1 MGFLFLI
8 LYPAPPPPPRPPAPS
23 SHPLCHT
30 VSFRDNFVAHYL
42 SHTQLCHTPSFT
54 HTDNFVT
61 HHFSHTTLSHTIFHT
76 QPCHTLSFTHIFITH
91 HLCHIF
97 HTQLCHKLSFTH
109 NFVTHTQFCHTSFL
123 SHTHNGVAHH
133 LSHTT
138 LSHTVFHTS
147 LSHMIFVTHNFVTH
161 CLSHSTLSHTHTFV
175 THHLSH
181 AALSHTP
188 LSHTI
193 FRTQVATQFC
203 HTLALGVAGVALGDM
218 EVAFAWQ
225 AWHFTRSTFVLGFR
239 YIWHWAGSWR
249 AWFALVA
256 WGAAL
261 LCVAGVVYLATWTV
275 HLRGR
280 RGTWRHGSSIC
291 VAGVALGDIHLHF
304 GMAGVALAHSNPRF
318 ACVGRPGRRGTL
330 RGRCGIW
337 RHGQSICVAG
347 MALRHGRSICVA
359 GVALGDIHLDFGMAG
374 VALAHINPLFC
385 VASVAIIAGSGGA
398 LGRPGRRGTLRG
410 RRLAT
415 PTFVLRG
422 RRGAYAT
429 GLGWLWWRGG
439 VSGRRGTPSH
449 ARLRPVSRP

>member
-1 MGFLFLI
+1 MKITNIAPFLFF
-8 LYPAPPPPPRPPAPS
+8 PPS
-23 SHPLCHT
+23 SLCGVLVFDS
-30 VSFRDNFVAHYL
+30 VSRSSSASSSSRSAVSPSL
-42 SHTQLCHTPSFT
+42 SHSIFQTQLCRTLSFT
-54 HTDNFVT
+54 HTT
-61 HHFSHTTLSHTIFHT
+61 LSHTFFHTRTTLSHTIFHT
-76 QPCHTLSFTHIFITH
+76 QLCHTLSFTHNLVTHYLSQTTLSHTIFVI
-91 HLCHIF
+91 
-97 HTQLCHKLSFTH
+97 SFTH
-109 NFVTHTQFCHTSFL
+109 NSVTNC
-123 SHTHNGVAHH
+123 

-138 LSHTVFHTS
+138 LSHI
-147 LSHMIFVTHNFVTH
+147 IFVTHTQRCCTPSFTHNFVTH
-161 CLSHSTLSHTHTFV
+161 CLSHKFVTHDLCHTQLCHTLSFTLNFVTHTHTFV

-181 AALSHTP
+181 ATLSHTP

-193 FRTQVATQFC
+193 FRTQVAKQFC

-304 GMAGVALAHSNPRF
+304 GMAGEALAHSNPRF

-337 RHGQSICVAG
+337 RQT
-347 MALRHGRSICVA
+347 
-359 GVALGDIHLDFGMAG
+359 IHLRA
-374 VALAHINPLFC
+374 
-385 VASVAIIAGSGGA
+385 
-398 LGRPGRRGTLRG
+398 RYGT
-410 RRLAT
+410 AT
-415 PTFVLRG
+415 WT
-422 RRGAYAT
+422 
-429 GLGWLWWRGG
+429 
-439 VSGRRGTPSH
+439 
-449 ARLRPVSRP
+449 